1 MFELKIK
8 EPITGI
14 LLFTNFFHRKQCS
27 AEQDVIGD
35 GKNTDSLDSLKKIGR
50 VLCISTK
57 AEGYT
62 GNSKCLTGLSL
73 RLNIYNRILKVSFFI
88 PLTKYF
94 ISQASYTNNYNGKSK
109 RKNNLMNEFFLDR
122 KGFHF

>member
-14 LLFTNFFHRKQCS
+14 LLFSNFFHWKQCS
-27 AEQDVIGD
+27 AEQDVMGD

-57 AEGYT
+57 AEG
-62 GNSKCLTGLSL
+62 
-73 RLNIYNRILKVSFFI
+73 RVHWQF
-88 PLTKYF
+88 
-94 ISQASYTNNYNGKSK
+94 
-109 RKNNLMNEFFLDR
+109 
-122 KGFHF
+122 